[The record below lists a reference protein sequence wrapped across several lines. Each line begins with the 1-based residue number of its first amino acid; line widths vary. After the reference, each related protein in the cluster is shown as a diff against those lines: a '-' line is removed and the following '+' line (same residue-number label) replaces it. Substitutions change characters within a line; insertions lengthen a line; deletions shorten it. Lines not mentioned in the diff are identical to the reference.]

1 MMSRKPTADQQTRF
15 EGFCTAMIEDI
26 RSSAFEAALV
36 AGYSRRMA
44 KSKSYLLARRA
55 FQKPA
60 FRRAYRKAQ
69 EAYAAEVNAAY

>member
-1 MMSRKPTADQQTRF
+1 MSRKPTAEQQARF
-15 EGFCTAMIEDI
+15 QRFCTAMIEDI
-26 RSSAFEAALV
+26 RRSAFKAALV

-55 FQKPA
+55 FQKPG

-69 EAYAAEVNAAY
+69 EAHAARVNAEY